1 MSSWPLVLLS
11 LLTAVPVLHADKSRD
26 QPNPLELR
34 INRERLGIQNAVR
47 TGTAAPKT
55 ASAEAY
61 AAKAGTDKVLVILV
75 EFGGPDTF
83 DFTPTGTSK
92 STWDPI
98 GKPDDAEWAGSI
110 GDCSKIVQL
119 NGINAVTKYTYSG
132 PLHNAI
138 ERPRAL
144 NDSSGN
150 MMWAEDFTAAH
161 YNRMI
166 FGDGLNYS
174 FKRQDG
180 SDVNVD
186 MTGKSVRSFY
196 ADMSSNLY
204 KIEGQILGWIKV
216 PHSAMWYGADQCPG
230 ARSAPSAY
238 ITTVGN
244 SGAIPNAGT
253 ARSLVTDALTAA
265 KASYPN
271 FDWSQFDVNKDGLID
286 RLWIIHAGLGEEDS
300 RTLLGRMAP
309 GEGQIWSHSGTLSPY
324 VDVASGVKAGP
335 YIVMPEN
342 SGVNVLA
349 HEFGHNLGAMD
360 LYAYGS
366 GEPSAGIWTIMSD
379 SWTGDPLGSFPQA
392 YDPLHLDG
400 WGWLDPRVI
409 SDTSKEYLVNLGQAS
424 GFPGAPGSHRAAKI
438 QLEDGLADLP
448 VRPSGSWYWWGGQ
461 TLSSDS
467 IMTLA
472 NPVAIPSD
480 GTPALNFDLAYATE
494 KWYDFLW
501 VQVSSNGGKSWT
513 TLTNTH
519 TICSHYSDWE
529 GGLRGFPTDLCT
541 AKIGG
546 FTGTGSG
553 YPNYTNETFDL
564 TAYKGQQILVRL
576 WYMTDYS
583 TSYAGVFI
591 DNVRISASAPTL
603 FSDGAET
610 SGSAWTYSGEM
621 RRTNGTYPYQ
631 HSYYL
636 QWRNTT
642 STGAFDSTLGKAA
655 YRYGPVDG
663 GMIVWYN
670 NLKYDDNEAQ
680 NHLTEPPSFGPKARM
695 LVVDS
700 HPEPYRDPD
709 TVAAGYVNEVA
720 NLRSRVQMRDAAFS
734 LLAGAPFTARQLWDP
749 LTVGDAGTWVTRPV
763 TFPGQ
768 DAVARFSDS
777 QGYYPGAEL
786 VTPTPS
792 GGAKKW
798 MTKQWDSS
806 VVIPSKNVYGM
817 KAPGYTAGTELLSNC
832 SKASDGSLDC
842 RPVSNQT
849 SHSING
855 GTGNPSDVSGQY
867 GWSAQ
872 VLSQSD
878 KQGAVQVWNGTKDP
892 TLAAT
897 SAATFLANAVSPGQ
911 LVTFFGSSI
920 GPATLV
926 SLQLTAGG
934 LVSTTLG
941 GTRVLFDGVAAP
953 LIYSYAT
960 QVSAVVPYAVKSKTY
975 TEVQIEYQGRL
986 TKKLVLPVAPS
997 MPGLFTLDSSG
1008 RGPAAA
1014 LNQDGKLNSASNP
1027 AAVNSSVV
1035 FWGTGEGETTPAG
1048 VDGLPATAS
1057 YPKPVLKVSATVG
1070 GITATVDYLGAAP
1083 YFVAGVF
1090 QLNVKIPAG
1099 VTPGNAV
1106 PVVVKVGDVES
1117 PAVVTIAVK

>member
-1 MSSWPLVLLS
+1 M
-11 LLTAVPVLHADKSRD
+11 AVPALHADKSGD
-26 QPNPLELR
+26 QPNPLERR
-34 INRERLGIQNAVR
+34 INRERLGIQNALR
-47 TGTAAPKT
+47 TGTAPVKT

-83 DFTPTGTSK
+83 DFTPTGASK

-98 GKPDDAEWAGSI
+98 GKPDDAEWAGAI
-110 GDCSKIVQL
+110 KDCSKIVQL

-132 PLHNAI
+132 PLHNVI

-150 MMWAEDFTAAH
+150 MMWAEDFTGAH

-186 MTGKSVRSFY
+186 MPGKSVRSFY

-216 PHSAMWYGADQCPG
+216 PHSAMWYGADECPG
-230 ARSAPSAY
+230 ARSVPSAY
-238 ITTVGN
+238 ITTVGS

-253 ARSLVTDALTAA
+253 ARSLVTDTLTAA
-265 KASYPN
+265 KAAYPN

-342 SGVNVLA
+342 AGVNVLA
-349 HEFGHNLGAMD
+349 HEFGHNLGAID
-360 LYAYGS
+360 LYAYGT
-366 GEPSAGIWTIMSD
+366 GETSAGLWTLMSD

-409 SDTSKEYLVNLGQAS
+409 SDPSKEYLVNLGQAS
-424 GFPGAPGSHRAAKI
+424 GFPNAPGSHRAAKI
-438 QLEDGLADLP
+438 QLEDGVADLP
-448 VRPSGSWYWWGGQ
+448 VRPQGGWYWWGGQ
-461 TLSSDS
+461 TLSTDS

-472 NPVAIPSD
+472 NPVAIPLGGS
-480 GTPALNFDLAYATE
+480 PALNFDLAYATE

-501 VQVSSNGGKSWT
+501 VQVKHKDAKTWT
-513 TLTNTH
+513 TLTNSH
-519 TICSHYSDWE
+519 TTCSHYSDWE

-546 FTGTGSG
+546 FTGTGSS
-553 YPNYTNETFDL
+553 YPKYTNEAFDL
-564 TAYKGQQILVRL
+564 SAFAGQEILVRF

-583 TSYAGVFI
+583 YSLSGVFI
-591 DNVRISASAPTL
+591 DNVRISASVPTL
-603 FSDGAET
+603 FSDDAEA
-610 SGSAWTYSGEM
+610 SGSSWTYSGDM

-670 NLKYDDNEAQ
+670 NLKYEDNEFQ

-695 LVVDS
+695 LVVDA
-700 HPEPYRDPD
+700 HPDPYRDPD
-709 TVAAGYVNEVA
+709 TLAAGYVNEVA
-720 NLRSRVQMRDAAFS
+720 NLRSRVQMRDAAFN
-734 LLAGAPFTARQLWDP
+734 LFAGAPFTARQLWDP
-749 LTVGDAGTWVTRPV
+749 LTVGEAGTWVTHPV

-768 DAVARFSDS
+768 DSVARFSDS

-798 MTKQWDSS
+798 MTRQWDAS
-806 VVIPSKNVYGM
+806 VVIPSRNVYGM

-832 SKASDGSLDC
+832 AKAIDGSLDC
-842 RPVSNQT
+842 RPVGGQT
-849 SHSING
+849 SHSLNG
-855 GTGNPSDVSGQY
+855 STGNPGDVSGQY
-867 GWSAQ
+867 GWNAQ

-911 LVTFFGSSI
+911 LVTFFGSNI

-926 SLQLTAGG
+926 SLQLAATG

-953 LIYSYAT
+953 LIYSYAS
-960 QVSAVVPYAVKSKTY
+960 QVSAVVPYGVKSRTY

-997 MPGLFTLDSSG
+997 MPGLFTLDASG

-1014 LNQDGKLNSASNP
+1014 LNDNGIHAPTLNTASNP
-1027 AAVNSSVV
+1027 AAVNSTVV

-1070 GITATVDYLGAAP
+1070 GIPAEVQYLGAAP